1 MSHLLVFT
9 VVYFF
14 AHVGN
19 QLNLGVDYKF
29 LIAPNNVIV
38 GNVHGYRE
46 NVCHGDKSNPTKA
59 RECYPNGTYNFEAG
73 QTIDFT
79 WGMTGNQEGVI
90 LYGIL
95 PVGALVG

>member
-1 MSHLLVFT
+1 MFA

-19 QLNLGVDYKF
+19 QLNLGVDSTF

-38 GNVHGYRE
+38 GNVHGYKE
-46 NVCHGDKSNPTKA
+46 KVCAGDKSSPVKA
-59 RECYPNGTYNFEAG
+59 RECYPQGKYDFKAG

-79 WGMTGNQEGVI
+79 WGMTGDQDGNL

-95 PVGALVG
+95 PAASVGA